1 MRLALFP
8 LLTLLALLDL
18 EGDLELL
25 DEWRL
30 VDDVHRLVV
39 ALAFLLCLIDCEE
52 DVRANLIAELV
63 AFRD

>member
-30 VDDVHRLVV
+30 VDDVH
-39 ALAFLLCLIDCEE
+39 
-52 DVRANLIAELV
+52 
-63 AFRD
+63 